1 MEEIIMSNNLAVQGQ
16 IEDVNFYLPLFSN
29 REEIMSSIADNMS
42 IFEDYVPFEQVKIP
56 TGGGLQFTTTDDSL
70 TEVYVDNITG
80 VIIAH
85 QSVNAF
91 WAEDFNGE
99 NQPPDCSSND
109 AITGSGNINLDI
121 PQGQLC
127 KTCPLNQWGTDKRGG
142 KGKECKNIVRLYIL
156 EQGSVFP
163 KVVSLPPTS
172 ITPWKEYAFRLAAR
186 GKSISGVVTTVKLE
200 KAKSQTGI
208 LYSKAVFV
216 KVSDLAREQYLAV
229 KGLGESLLPY
239 IQRVQVSSGD
249 YNIGQKEFIDV
260 GGGNGT
266 PDTEPF

>member
-1 MEEIIMSNNLAVQGQ
+1 MSNNLAVQEQ

-42 IFEDYVPFEQVKIP
+42 VFKDYVPFEQIKIP
-56 TGGGLQFTTTDDSL
+56 SGGGLLFTTTNDSL
-70 TEVYVDNITG
+70 EEIPVDNITG

-91 WAEDFNGE
+91 WAVDYSDSGE
-99 NQPPDCSSND
+99 GKPPDCSSND

-121 PQGQLC
+121 PRGQPC
-127 KTCPLNQWGTDKRGG
+127 KECPLNQWGTGKRGG
-142 KGKECKNIVRLYIL
+142 KGKECKNIVRLYII

-186 GKSISGVVTTVKLE
+186 GKSISGVVTAIKLKKE
-200 KAKSQTGI
+200 KSQNNKV
-208 LYSKAVFV
+208 YSKAVFI
-216 KVSDLAREQYLAV
+216 KVSDLVREQYLAI

-239 IQRVQVSSGD
+239 IQRVQVSSDD
-249 YNIGQKEFIDV
+249 YNTAQKEFIDV
-260 GGGNGT
+260 SGDNGT